1 MIVWKGDR
9 FARNRLDA
17 LLAKFYNVTDVDD
30 SPAGLSVKDLQLI
43 AEWYSK
49 DLQHKVTAGL
59 RKRAEKGL
67 MNGMPPF
74 GYRQSDS
81 PASEPPLIIP
91 EEACHVREAFERFAT
106 GTASYREIASDWN
119 KRGLRTRHRPQ
130 SGAKMVRG
138 YDWNSYALLQTRS
151 TKC

>member
-1 MIVWKGDR
+1 M
-9 FARNRLDA
+9 
-17 LLAKFYNVTDVDD
+17 KFYNVTEPFDD
-30 SPAGLSVKDLQLI
+30 SPAGLIGEGMLQLI

-130 SGAKMVRG
+130 SGRPEDGPRLWTGDSVRK
-138 YDWNSYALLQTRS
+138 LLQNPV
-151 TKC
+151 